1 MRTRGLLCLCGALVA
16 ALFAVTSVESAQSR
30 APRFLVTIT
39 GTQHFE
45 WTLEEN
51 TAGSCSY
58 KGHGEQSESFGTSRP
73 VKVIAPPAGRR
84 ADRYKE
90 FQAFNGRGW
99 GRVVPLKGAETRVY
113 RVLRAPT
120 GTCEGMSPE
129 LRKDCRGTNALL
141 PRAGVALIRDQR
153 KVALHV
159 PVDTPWIARRPSVCD
174 IRLFDLR
181 NFFLAAVFGLRTYK
195 PVSGGTFDN
204 RRAKTLRV
212 AYNVRYCVDPSESSD
227 FEIFLGTS
235 CRPPSPG
242 RRGPVLTGELTASWT
257 VAFRRTS

>member
-1 MRTRGLLCLCGALVA
+1 MRTRGLLCLSGAIAA
-16 ALFAVTSVESAQSR
+16 ALLAAASVESAQSR

-45 WTLEEN
+45 WTLEDAS
-51 TAGSCSY
+51 AGLCSY
-58 KGHGEQSESFGTSRP
+58 KGHGEQSETFGTSRP
-73 VKVIAPPAGRR
+73 VKVIVPPARLR

-99 GRVVPLKGAETRVY
+99 GRVVPLRGEETRVY

-120 GTCEGMSPE
+120 GTCEGMRPE
-129 LRKDCRGTNALL
+129 LRRDCRGTNPLL
-141 PRAGVALIRDQR
+141 PRAGVALIRDRQ

-159 PVDTPWIARRPSVCD
+159 PVDTPWIQRRPAACD

-212 AYNVRYCVDPSESSD
+212 AFSARYCVDPSESSD
-227 FEIFLGTS
+227 FEIFLETR

-242 RRGPVLTGELTASWT
+242 RRGPVLTGELTANWT
-257 VAFRRTS
+257 VTFRRTS